1 MMIVTKNDKHLYA
14 FLKDAFNVMGRSTS
28 NKFLMGDNGT
38 LYFNTFYI
46 KGKITVNRYVSKK
59 GALEEEPLYSFDQHF
74 YTLKMLDDKSFELK
88 EGLQVAKTGDESE
101 ELRKQLI
108 NEFENLW
115 NICTLDKD
123 SSTVIATLTQYSNFL
138 IPDRYVG
145 LISKL
150 GDCSVYKKDK
160 SIVCTKRESV
170 DKENVTVETSLLFV
184 CDYDQPGEE

>member
-28 NKFLMGDNGT
+28 NKFLMSDGGT

-46 KGKITVNRYVSKK
+46 KGKITITKLISKK
-59 GALEEEPLYSFDQHF
+59 GALEEEPFYKFGTSF

-88 EGLQVAKTGDESE
+88 EGFQVAKTDDEKE
-101 ELRKQLI
+101 EIKKQLI
-108 NEFENLW
+108 DSFDKLW
-115 NICTLDKD
+115 SICGLEKQ
-123 SSTVIATLTQYSNFL
+123 SSTIIATLTEYANFL

-150 GDCSVYKKDK
+150 GDCNVYKKDK
-160 SIVCTKRESV
+160 SIVCTKKEYIE
-170 DKENVTVETSLLFV
+170 KENMNIETSLLFV